1 MKSIRLIFSLVLPA
15 LIFSCSSNDD
25 SGNNNSEILNNYVT
39 QCNDGVTTITGAKA
53 AYWDNAKGIPLP
65 LTQVPLLDNIQG
77 QFIHPQYPALGF
89 PMPQGYNSI
98 PIFDQTSGTIGV
110 DVRRNDNAAI
120 WTYVPTTSFTGN
132 FTITD
137 AVTIAVNKMFADM
150 GYNGNDFEVEC
161 SETIPVNLGGG
172 VSRIYSARLI
182 NFGNF
187 TGQTYAILTTVQGLG
202 GITYVSIATSA
213 GLTNEYNSLVR
224 DIFLPLNFQLLVND
238 GGELDSDLDGTPDVD
253 DAAPN
258 NPNIQ

>member
-1 MKSIRLIFSLVLPA
+1 MKPIKIIILLTVISLVW
-15 LIFSCSSNDD
+15 SCSKDD
-25 SGNNNSEILNNYVT
+25 DGGNNNSDILNNYET
-39 QCNDGVTTITGAKA
+39 QCNDGVTTISGPKA
-53 AYWDNAKGIPLP
+53 AYWDSAKGIPLP
-65 LTQVPLLDNIQG
+65 LTQVPLLDNIDG

-89 PMPQGYNSI
+89 PMPQGYNSA
-98 PIFDQTSGTIGV
+98 PIFNQNSGTIGV
-110 DVRRNDNAAI
+110 DVKRNDNGAI
-120 WTYVPTTSFTGN
+120 WTYIPTTSFTGN

-161 SETIPVNLGGG
+161 SATIPVNLGGN

-213 GLTNEYNSLVR
+213 GLANEYNSLVR

-238 GGELDSDLDGTPDVD
+238 GGELDSDLDGTPDID
-253 DAAPN
+253 DPEPH
-258 NPNIQ
+258 NPNVF